1 MLLGKSSRGGTTVP
15 QASHPVEKNEGGIRQ
30 MSISIVWVALCL
42 AGGSLVLSTVTL
54 LIAWRVLQSAH
65 SSERAGEERL
75 EILREQ
81 QQRLE
86 FMREERRL
94 ALEELERQH
103 MREQQERLAVIRG
116 IRGERRRLLEE
127 LERQRSGSEERLKEK
142 PAQEEE
148 GGGEGEE
155 VVEQPA
161 ERSLGQPG
169 GDPEATDAAKRK
181 AEELGVDL
189 WQVQGSGAEGRITVT
204 DVRRAAANRRMTR
217 HRG

>member
-1 MLLGKSSRGGTTVP
+1 MSS
-15 QASHPVEKNEGGIRQ
+15 
-30 MSISIVWVALCL
+30 SIVWIALCL
-42 AGGSLVLSTVTL
+42 AGGSLVLSTTTL
-54 LIAWRVLQSAH
+54 LIAWRVLQSVH
-65 SSERAGEERL
+65 RSERAGEERL

-81 QQRLE
+81 QERLE

-94 ALEELERQH
+94 SLEELERQH

-116 IRGERRRLLEE
+116 IRGERRRALEE

-142 PAQEEE
+142 PAQE
-148 GGGEGEE
+148 GGEEE

-161 ERSLGQPG
+161 ERSPRQIG

-189 WQVQGSGAEGRITVT
+189 GQVEGSGTDGRITVT
-204 DVRRAAANRRMTR
+204 DVRSAANRRMTR
-217 HRG
+217 LRG

>member
-1 MLLGKSSRGGTTVP
+1 
-15 QASHPVEKNEGGIRQ
+15 

-54 LIAWRVLQSAH
+54 LIALRVWQSAYR
-65 SSERAGEERL
+65 SERAGEERL

-81 QQRLE
+81 QERLE

-103 MREQQERLAVIRG
+103 MREQQERLAEIRG

-127 LERQRSGSEERLKEK
+127 LQRQRSGSEERLKEK
-142 PAQEEE
+142 PTQE
-148 GGGEGEE
+148 GGEGEE

-161 ERSLGQPG
+161 ERSLGQTG

-189 WQVQGSGAEGRITVT
+189 WQLEGSGTEGRITVT
-204 DVRRAAANRRMTR
+204 DVLSAANRGMTR

>member
-1 MLLGKSSRGGTTVP
+1 
-15 QASHPVEKNEGGIRQ
+15 

-54 LIAWRVLQSAH
+54 LVAWRVLQSAH
-65 SSERAGEERL
+65 RSERAGQERL

-81 QQRLE
+81 QERLE

-94 ALEELERQH
+94 SLEEVQRQH

-127 LERQRSGSEERLKEK
+127 LQRQRSGSEERLKEK
-142 PAQEEE
+142 PPQ
-148 GGGEGEE
+148 GGGEGKE
-155 VVEQPA
+155 VVEQSA
-161 ERSLGQPG
+161 ERSPGQTR
-169 GDPEATDAAKRK
+169 GDPKATDAAKQK
-181 AEELGVDL
+181 AKELGVDL
-189 WQVQGSGAEGRITVT
+189 WQVEGSGTEGRITVT
-204 DVRRAAANRRMTR
+204 DVRSAANRGVTR

>member
-1 MLLGKSSRGGTTVP
+1 MSS
-15 QASHPVEKNEGGIRQ
+15 
-30 MSISIVWVALCL
+30 SIVWIALCL
-42 AGGSLVLSTVTL
+42 AGGSLVLSTTTL
-54 LIAWRVLQSAH
+54 LIAWRVLQSVH
-65 SSERAGEERL
+65 RSERAGEERL

-81 QQRLE
+81 QERLE

-94 ALEELERQH
+94 SLEELERQH

-116 IRGERRRLLEE
+116 IRGERRRALEE

-142 PAQEEE
+142 PAQE
-148 GGGEGEE
+148 GGEEEE

-161 ERSLGQPG
+161 ERSPRQIG

-189 WQVQGSGAEGRITVT
+189 GQVEGSGTDGRITVT
-204 DVRRAAANRRMTR
+204 DVRSAANRRMTR
-217 HRG
+217 LRG

>member
-1 MLLGKSSRGGTTVP
+1 MSS
-15 QASHPVEKNEGGIRQ
+15 
-30 MSISIVWVALCL
+30 SIVWVALCL

-65 SSERAGEERL
+65 RSERAGEERL
-75 EILREQ
+75 EILRDQ
-81 QQRLE
+81 QERLE

-116 IRGERRRLLEE
+116 IRGERRRALEE

-142 PAQEEE
+142 PAQE
-148 GGGEGEE
+148 GGEGEE

-189 WQVQGSGAEGRITVT
+189 WQVEGSGTDGRITVT
-204 DVRRAAANRRMTR
+204 DVRSVAASRRMTR

>member
-1 MLLGKSSRGGTTVP
+1 MSS
-15 QASHPVEKNEGGIRQ
+15 
-30 MSISIVWVALCL
+30 SIVWVALCL

-65 SSERAGEERL
+65 RSERAGEERL
-75 EILREQ
+75 EILRDQ
-81 QQRLE
+81 QERLE

-116 IRGERRRLLEE
+116 IRGERRRALEE
-127 LERQRSGSEERLKEK
+127 LQRQRSGSEERLKEK

-148 GGGEGEE
+148 GGEGEEE

-161 ERSLGQPG
+161 ERSPGQTR

-189 WQVQGSGAEGRITVT
+189 WQVEGSGTDGRITVT
-204 DVRRAAANRRMTR
+204 DVRSAASRRMTR

>member
-1 MLLGKSSRGGTTVP
+1 
-15 QASHPVEKNEGGIRQ
+15 
-30 MSISIVWVALCL
+30 MSVSIVWVALCL

-65 SSERAGEERL
+65 RSERTGQERL

-81 QQRLE
+81 QERLE

-94 ALEELERQH
+94 S
-103 MREQQERLAVIRG
+103 
-116 IRGERRRLLEE
+116 LEE
-127 LERQRSGSEERLKEK
+127 LERQRSGSEEHLEEK
-142 PAQEEE
+142 PPQE
-148 GGGEGEE
+148 GGEGEE

-161 ERSLGQPG
+161 ERAPGQTR

-189 WQVQGSGAEGRITVT
+189 WQVEGSGTDGRITVT
-204 DVRRAAANRRMTR
+204 DVRSAANR
-217 HRG
+217 